1 MFISEAAKQYDD
13 VTKKTKEFQ
22 KHEKLLAEKIIA
34 ADLGIKKAVI
44 TRHNYL
50 NKPSKTNWILFLT
63 QVAILGLVYQAFE
76 TFLLSKISI
85 LGSFQNWRGR

>member
-50 NKPSKTNWILFLT
+50 NKPSKTN
-63 QVAILGLVYQAFE
+63 
-76 TFLLSKISI
+76 
-85 LGSFQNWRGR
+85 